1 MNWHSDQARLALLE
15 LHSRKTLR
23 RRRSQSDAFD
33 ALSELPWTR
42 ATSRRNELALVV
54 ERETRLAELL
64 SRVWPDWWAV
74 LADLEARGLAPTPD
88 GYKRLGDARRAESV
102 PQLPPR
108 INRRTAAAI
117 LAPNSKAGL
126 GGGRRAALDRV
137 DMTHDGAIRLRPP
150 EGISV
155 QTSRGPLDISEVARI
170 LGEASIPE
178 RAFMDGLSF
187 RGTIRAVLLVEN
199 LGAWRDVPRAPG
211 WLVAHVPGWDTPP
224 GIHLLQALPDTPCV
238 HFGDIDPNGVKIY
251 RHLKDGRPDL
261 RWFLPGFW
269 FESAGRT
276 GLKATWPEA
285 LDLSDAPQPV
295 QELARRGLKLEQ
307 ESIVFDP
314 RLPDDL
320 ENTLQDR
327 SGC

>member
-1 MNWHSDQARLALLE
+1 MNWQSSRARLALLE

-23 RRRSQSDAFD
+23 RRRSQSEAFD

-54 ERETRLAELL
+54 ERGTRLTELL
-64 SRVWPDWWAV
+64 SRVWPDWRSE
-74 LADLEARGLAPTPD
+74 LADLEARGLKPTPE

-117 LAPNSKAGL
+117 LAPNSKSSLA
-126 GGGRRAALDRV
+126 GGRRTALDRV
-137 DMTHDGAIRLRPP
+137 ETTHDGAIRLRPP
-150 EGISV
+150 EAITL
-155 QTSRGPLDISEVARI
+155 QTTHGSLNISEVARI

-187 RGTIRAVLLVEN
+187 RGTIRAALLVEN
-199 LGAWRDVPRAPG
+199 LGAWRDVPRVPG
-211 WLVAHVPGWDTPP
+211 WLVAHVPGWDTQP
-224 GIHLLQALPDTPCV
+224 GIHLLQALPSTPFV

-251 RHLKDGRPDL
+251 RHLKESRPDL
-261 RWFLPGFW
+261 LWFLPCFW

-276 GLKATWPEA
+276 GLKATWPED
-285 LDLSDAPQPV
+285 LDLSDAPKSV
-295 QELARRGLKLEQ
+295 RELARRGLMLEQ
-307 ESIVFDP
+307 ESIVIDP
-314 RLPDDL
+314 RLPDAL

-327 SGC
+327 SGN

>member
-1 MNWHSDQARLALLE
+1 MNWQSSRARLALLE
-15 LHSRKTLR
+15 LHSMKTLR

-42 ATSRRNELALVV
+42 ATGRRNELALVV
-54 ERETRLAELL
+54 ERGTRLTELL
-64 SRVWPDWWAV
+64 SRVWPDWRSE
-74 LADLEARGLAPTPD
+74 LADLEARGLKPTPE

-108 INRRTAAAI
+108 INRRTAAAV
-117 LAPNSKAGL
+117 LGPNSKSSL
-126 GGGRRAALDRV
+126 GGGRRTALDRV
-137 DMTHDGAIRLRPP
+137 ETTHDGAIRLRPP
-150 EGISV
+150 EGITL
-155 QTSRGPLDISEVARI
+155 QTTHGSLNISEVARI

-187 RGTIRAVLLVEN
+187 RGTIRAALLVEN
-199 LGAWRDVPRAPG
+199 LGAWRDVPRVPG
-211 WLVAHVPGWDTPP
+211 WLVAHVPGWNIWP
-224 GIHLLQALPDTPCV
+224 GIHLFQALPDTPFV

-251 RHLKDGRPDL
+251 RRLRDSRPDL

-276 GLKATWPEA
+276 GLKATWPED

-295 QELARRGLKLEQ
+295 RELARQGLMLEQ
-307 ESIVFDP
+307 EGIVVDARFP
-314 RLPDDL
+314 AAL
-320 ENTLQDR
+320 ESTLQDR
-327 SGC
+327 SAY